1 MGLSAF
7 NRSRAI
13 KAEKEKIIET
23 EIETKEIEVPI
34 IIKSKKKNSTEEE
47 N

>member
-7 NRSRAI
+7 NRARAMAKLNI
-13 KAEKEKIIET
+13 VAKEPELK
-23 EIETKEIEVPI
+23 IEVPI

-47 N
+47 I